1 MFSRIEWWLNRNTA
15 DRGRAEYSAF
25 TPHDRVLGRTET
37 QLAGVSRGLYAAAC
51 VVTELRS

>member
-25 TPHDRVLGRTET
+25 TPHDRILGRTET